1 MSEMCNS
8 DTLWIFGYGS
18 LLWKTEFPFAEKQV
32 GFIKGYLRRF
42 YQSSKDHRGIPDKPG
57 RVVTL
62 LPSPNSED
70 QVWGIAYK
78 IEDKDKDL
86 VVRQLDFREKN
97 GYTKVNITFYPVD
110 LVAKTEGKPFK
121 LVIYVGEKTN
131 EHYAGEADVETIAQQ
146 IVAACGPSGTNREYL
161 YRLADA
167 MRAIA
172 PGQDDIHL
180 FSLEAAVKR
189 LESKSSLISR

>member
-1 MSEMCNS
+1 MFETS
-8 DTLWIFGYGS
+8 DNNPLWIFGYGS
-18 LLWKTEFPFAEKQV
+18 LLWKTDFPYAKKKV

-42 YQSSKDHRGIPDKPG
+42 YQSSEDHRGIPGKPG

-62 LPSPNSED
+62 LPSSNPED
-70 QVWGIAYK
+70 KVWGIAYK

-86 VVRQLDFREKN
+86 VVRQLDFREKS
-97 GYTKVNITFYPVD
+97 GYIKVNITFYPVD
-110 LVAKTEGKPFK
+110 LVAKTEEKPFS

-131 EHYAGEADVETIAQQ
+131 EHYAGEADVDTIAKQ
-146 IVAACGPSGTNREYL
+146 IVAAYGPSGTNREYL

-172 PGQDDIHL
+172 PGQEDNHL
-180 FSLEAAVKR
+180 FSLEAAVMK
-189 LESKSSLISR
+189 LDSKSSLISR